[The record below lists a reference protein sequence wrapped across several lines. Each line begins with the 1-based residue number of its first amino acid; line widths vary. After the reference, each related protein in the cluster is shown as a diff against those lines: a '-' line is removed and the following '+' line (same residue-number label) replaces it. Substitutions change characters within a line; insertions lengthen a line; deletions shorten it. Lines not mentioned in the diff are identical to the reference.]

1 MALEDPKQISI
12 PVIRVRQPI
21 GDFYIGSMASKDL
34 FDIAYFDIRRM
45 VHEDGIDS
53 YLGIQRE
60 LSLKRVKEIEQYTR
74 GADATFPTAV
84 VLAVPEQCVEIARS
98 PEGQED
104 FFRMTLRNIPNAED
118 PSDVILYRQIA
129 RVIDG
134 QHRIAGL
141 ESYTGPMFELNVSI
155 FVGADISDQASVFAT
170 VNLAQ
175 TKVNRSLVYDLYE
188 LSKTH
193 SPERMCHTIA
203 VALDRTEG
211 SPFYKRIKR
220 LGTATDNR
228 LAETLSQATVVDG
241 MLQYISKDRVQLL
254 QDRDI
259 GRRGGKW
266 PRVDAQTARQLV
278 LRPFFVEGRDTDIAN
293 LIWNY
298 FGAVSERWPD
308 AWNSGGAGLILN
320 KTNGYNALMRFFRP
334 AYLNFATPGQMV
346 QRENFFELFKR
357 VSLADAEFDR
367 TRFLPGSSGATALF
381 RVLMDQTGLGP
392 K

>member
-1 MALEDPKQISI
+1 MTLEDPKEFSI
-12 PVIRVRQPI
+12 PVIRVQQPI
-21 GDFYIGSMASKDL
+21 GDFYIGAMTSKDL
-34 FDIAYFDIRRM
+34 FDIAYFDIRHI

-60 LSLKRVKEIEQYTR
+60 LSPRRVREIEQYVKGT
-74 GADATFPTAV
+74 DATFPTAV
-84 VLAVPEQCVEIARS
+84 VLAVPEQCVEVAPT
-98 PEGQED
+98 PEDQD
-104 FFRMTLRNIPNAED
+104 VFYMMTLRNITDAED
-118 PSDVILYRQIA
+118 PSGIILYRQIA

-141 ESYTGPMFELNVSI
+141 ESYSGPTFELNVSI

-211 SPFYKRIKR
+211 SPFHKRIKR
-220 LGTATDNR
+220 LGTATDKR
-228 LAETLSQATVVDG
+228 LGETLSQATVVDG
-241 MLQYISKDRVQLL
+241 MLQYISKDRLQLL

-259 GRRGGKW
+259 GKRGAKW
-266 PRVDAQTARQLV
+266 PRVDAHTARQLV
-278 LRPFFVEGRDTDIAN
+278 LRPFFVDGRDMDIAN

-298 FGAVSERWPD
+298 FAAVSDRWPE

-320 KTNGYNALMRFFRP
+320 KTNGYNALMRFFRA
-334 AYLNFATPGQMV
+334 AYLNFATPGEMV
-346 QRENFFELFKR
+346 QKEKFFELFKR
-357 VSLADAEFDR
+357 VSLSDGDFDR
-367 TRFLPGSSGATALF
+367 TRFLPGTSGATALY
-381 RVLMDQTGLGP
+381 RVFMEQTGLGT
-392 K
+392 